1 MKKIIQ
7 NASCIS
13 LNFASKTDQK
23 GSALLISLVMLLLIS
38 IISVGAMQSSILQER
53 MSSNMQDRE
62 LAFQAAEA
70 ALRDAENLILTQDL
84 EWLEQQ
90 PFVFTV
96 NDASRPDWSNN
107 AFDNDGN
114 SQSIA
119 NAIAGVSQQPEFF
132 IETID
137 LVASGTSTEL
147 GVEVPDI
154 SYFKITSRGF
164 GGTAQTVVVLT
175 SVYRRQ

>member
-7 NASCIS
+7 NATYIRQSS
-13 LNFASKTDQK
+13 VNKAAQK
-23 GSALLISLVMLLLIS
+23 GSALLVSLVMLLLIS

-70 ALRDAENLILTQDL
+70 ALRDAENLILTQNL

-90 PFVFTV
+90 PFVYTV
-96 NDASRPDWSNN
+96 NEATRPAWNNN

-114 SQSIA
+114 RQSIA
-119 NAIAGVSQQPEFF
+119 NPIAGVSQQPEFF
-132 IETID
+132 IETIE
-137 LVASGTSTEL
+137 LVAPGASTEL
-147 GVEVPDI
+147 GVEVPDT
-154 SYFKITSRGF
+154 SYFRITSRGF